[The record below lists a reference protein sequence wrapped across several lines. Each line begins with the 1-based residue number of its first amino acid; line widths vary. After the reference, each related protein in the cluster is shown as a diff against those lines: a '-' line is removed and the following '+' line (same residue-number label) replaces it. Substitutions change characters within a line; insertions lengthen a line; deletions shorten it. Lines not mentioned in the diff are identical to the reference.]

1 MDSSLG
7 QDLIISGTGVSSLN
21 FSYSVVMYQLQYRLA
36 LAAAVAGLTALLIG
50 TATAQPAEWLDLLPN
65 ESLQGWTRIP
75 IPPIDGLKPIQQWR
89 VDRRQQALICDGKG
103 GHEWLRYDRELANFV
118 LQADWRFTPR
128 TEGEL
133 RYNSGIGVRLS
144 KYGEIW
150 YQAQTGTTGGYLFG
164 QNIVEGALKSFNL
177 SKQMTEN
184 RVKAPGEWNH
194 YEITAKDDTLKLAVN
209 GAVVSE
215 LQGVGLRR
223 GYIGFE
229 AEGYEVTFR
238 NIKLKL
244 MD

>member
-1 MDSSLG
+1 
-7 QDLIISGTGVSSLN
+7 
-21 FSYSVVMYQLQYRLA
+21 MYLLRYRLA
-36 LAAAVAGLTALLIG
+36 LASAAAGLTALLVTG
-50 TATAQPAEWLDLLPN
+50 TVGAQSAEWQDLLPD
-65 ESLQGWTRIP
+65 ESLKGWTRIS
-75 IPPIDGLKPIQQWR
+75 IPATDGLKPTQQWR
-89 VDRRQQALICDGKG
+89 VDRQQQALICDGKG

-128 TEGEL
+128 TEGEV

-144 KYGEIW
+144 KWGEIW
-150 YQAQTGTTGGYLFG
+150 YQAQTGTTGAYIFG
-164 QNIVEGALKSFNL
+164 QNFVDGALKGFNL

-194 YEITAKDDTLKLAVN
+194 YEITAKDDNLKLSVN

>member
-1 MDSSLG
+1 MH
-7 QDLIISGTGVSSLN
+7 
-21 FSYSVVMYQLQYRLA
+21 QLRYRLA
-36 LAAAVAGLTALLIG
+36 LASAAAGLTALLVIR
-50 TATAQPAEWLDLLPN
+50 TAAAQPAEWLDLLPDD
-65 ESLQGWTRIP
+65 SLKGWTRIS
-75 IPPIDGLKPIQQWR
+75 IPAIDGLKPVQQWR
-89 VDRRQQALICDGKG
+89 VDRQQQALICDGKG

-118 LQADWRFTPR
+118 LQVDWRFTPR

-144 KYGEIW
+144 KWGEIW
-150 YQAQTGTTGGYLFG
+150 YQAQTGTTGGYIFG
-164 QNIVEGALKSFNL
+164 QNFADGALKSFNL
-177 SKQMTEN
+177 RTQMTEN

-194 YEITAKDDTLKLAVN
+194 YEITAKDDNLKLAVN
-209 GAVVSE
+209 GAVASE
-215 LQGVGLRR
+215 LPGVGLRR

>member
-1 MDSSLG
+1 MK
-7 QDLIISGTGVSSLN
+7 
-21 FSYSVVMYQLQYRLA
+21 QLRIRLA
-36 LAAAVAGLTALLIG
+36 IASAAAGLAVLLAAGAAV
-50 TATAQPAEWLDLLPN
+50 AQPAEWEDLLPDP
-65 ESLQGWTRIP
+65 SLKGWTRIP
-75 IPPIDGLKPIQQWR
+75 IPAIDGLKPAQQWR
-89 VDRRQQALICDGKG
+89 VDTAQKALICDGKG
-103 GHEWLRYDRELANFV
+103 GHEWLRYDRELANFI

-128 TEGEL
+128 TEGEK

-144 KYGEIW
+144 KWGEIW

-164 QNIVEGALKSFNL
+164 QNFVDGALKSFNL

-184 RVKAPGEWNH
+184 RVKEPGEWNH
-194 YEITAKDDTLKLAVN
+194 YEVTALNDKLTMAVN

-215 LQGVGLRR
+215 LTNVGLRR

-238 NIKLKL
+238 NIKLKV